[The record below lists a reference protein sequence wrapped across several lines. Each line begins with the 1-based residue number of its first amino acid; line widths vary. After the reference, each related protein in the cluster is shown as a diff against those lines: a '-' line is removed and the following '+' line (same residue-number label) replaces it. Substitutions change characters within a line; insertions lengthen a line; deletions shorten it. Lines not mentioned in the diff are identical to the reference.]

1 MNNDQR
7 TSSMNSFDVHTP
19 SESPEASSSESS
31 TGGDWE
37 SGEFKQNEL
46 VEHWPKQQRKKLAKN
61 SKAGN
66 TANKTATITS
76 PSTSS
81 TISAKLSH
89 QHQFK
94 AKSNSIKI
102 FNNTSNNLG
111 NFSNFSNNNNNN
123 QNHNHNNHN
132 HHLVNCKLNVK
143 KMRWL
148 SNMRSDPDFR
158 NTIVKTV
165 NIQSPNALHARQQSS
180 DSLDMDYYSTICD
193 NQLSVGSPYKSPSDR
208 ASPMLRTSSSKR
220 HQSHSHSLSQSISGK
235 HMHANK
241 SKQNAS
247 LNDQTQLNQQQH
259 EQNAATGSETS
270 ELCDG
275 HITNRSF
282 VSNVNNGLESY
293 NPVLIV
299 AKPIESQSIGFNV
312 LDTLND
318 TNCASGKPLVDST
331 SFKSQRRSVDNELL
345 ESNKFGNDN
354 SMKSSKRPKSNDFD
368 EIFGNNTN
376 SNSNSN
382 SNSIFSSML
391 HEQNQ
396 NQNHMTFSLSLKPPI
411 QMSNSTSTIDKSDT
425 STTTNS
431 PTDSYEGNSPPLP
444 ALPASLSVTD
454 CDEIDGP
461 APNNLND
468 SHNKLYMKI
477 SQNSK
482 SYAPQDSSPMTSDHL
497 NPSSSSSS
505 LSNAT
510 TSGQSTNDSLES
522 SPNSQPIIIVAH
534 RKRSRYPPFSF
545 REIRNELRSVMRQN
559 RNF

>member
-1 MNNDQR
+1 MCDQVRLKLKPSECEEIQDSRLSIINNDQR

-61 SKAGN
+61 SKASN

-102 FNNTSNNLG
+102 FNNTSNLG
-111 NFSNFSNNNNNN
+111 NFSNFSNNN
-123 QNHNHNNHN
+123 QNHNHNHN

-158 NTIVKTV
+158 NTIVNTV
-165 NIQSPNALHARQQSS
+165 NIQSSNALYARQQSN
-180 DSLDMDYYSTICD
+180 DSLDMDYYSAICD

-208 ASPMLRTSSSKR
+208 ASSMLRISSTKR
-220 HQSHSHSLSQSISGK
+220 HQHSHSGK
-235 HMHANK
+235 QIHANK
-241 SKQNAS
+241 SQQNAS
-247 LNDQTQLNQQQH
+247 LNDQMHQ
-259 EQNAATGSETS
+259 QNAATCSETN

-275 HITNRSF
+275 HDTNRSF
-282 VSNVNNGLESY
+282 VLNVNNGLGSC

-312 LDTLND
+312 VNTLND
-318 TNCASGKPLVDST
+318 KNCTSGKSLNDST
-331 SFKSQRRSVDNELL
+331 PIKSERRSDNNLI
-345 ESNKFGNDN
+345 
-354 SMKSSKRPKSNDFD
+354 KSSKRPKSNDFD
-368 EIFGNNTN
+368 ETFANNA
-376 SNSNSN
+376 NSNSN
-382 SNSIFSSML
+382 SNSIISRTL

-396 NQNHMTFSLSLKPPI
+396 NQNYTTFNLSVKPPI
-411 QMSNSTSTIDKSDT
+411 QIRISSTSTIGDSDT
-425 STTTNS
+425 STTTTNS

-444 ALPASLSVTD
+444 SSLSATD

-461 APNNLND
+461 VPINPND
-468 SHNKLYMKI
+468 SHNKLYTKI
-477 SQNSK
+477 AQNSK
-482 SYAPQDSSPMTSDHL
+482 SYVIQDSSPLPSNHS

-510 TSGQSTNDSLES
+510 KSGQSTNDSQES
-522 SPNSQPIIIVAH
+522 SPNSEPIVAH